1 MTTSPESSDDSSTGK
16 PVVGVSHC
24 LLGKNVRYNGGHTMD
39 KFIAHQLS
47 QHFDFVPV
55 CPEVAIGL
63 GTPRPTLRL
72 VEGGEREGVRLETST
87 GDQDVTEAMERFAR
101 QWAEQEGPRLRGF
114 VAMRKSP
121 SCGVHRVKVY
131 AAKSG
136 MPQTSG
142 EGVFVRVLREAQ
154 PLLPMDEGGR
164 LNDPTLRENFLTRV
178 YAYSR
183 LRSLFEGPWTQGD
196 LVKFHSR
203 EKMLLL
209 AYDNKGYRELG
220 RWVASAHGKDRNEVE
235 ATYCQGFMEALMTPS
250 TPRRHTNVLQ
260 HLAGYL
266 KRKIPSQERQELA
279 DLIHGYREGVVPR
292 LAPLTLLKHHLRRL
306 KVDYV
311 LAQTY
316 LQPHPRGLDRFHH
329 F

>member
-1 MTTSPESSDDSSTGK
+1 MESFEDRIDFGAQTK
-16 PVVGVSHC
+16 PVVGVSSC

-39 KFIAHQLS
+39 KFVAHELS
-47 QHFDFVPV
+47 QHLDYVPV

-72 VEGGEREGVRLETST
+72 VETADSEALRLRSSEGDS
-87 GDQDVTEAMERFAR
+87 DVTEAMNKFAKR
-101 QWAEQEGPRLRGF
+101 WAAEEGDRLRGF

-131 AAKSG
+131 AERSG
-136 MPQTSG
+136 MPQTKG
-142 EGVFVRVLREAQ
+142 EGLFIQALREAQ

-178 YAYSR
+178 FAYTR
-183 LRSLFEGPWTQGD
+183 LRNFFASPWTQGD
-196 LVKFHSR
+196 LVRFHSR

-209 AYDNKGYRELG
+209 AYDNQGYRHLG
-220 RWVASAHGKDRNEVE
+220 RWVANAPSEERSRVE
-235 ATYCQGFMEALMTPS
+235 AVYCQGFMDCLKKPS
-250 TPRRHTNVLQ
+250 NPRRHTNVLQ

-266 KRKIPSQERQELA
+266 KRQLPSQERQELS
-279 DLIHGYREGVVPR
+279 DLIHGYREGRVPR
-292 LAPLTLLKHHLRRL
+292 LAPLTLLTHHLRRL
-306 KVDYV
+306 KVSYV
-311 LAQTY
+311 LGQSY
-316 LQPHPRGLDRFHH
+316 LQPHPGGLNRFHH